1 MAKKPKPRI
10 EVPQAQAAP
19 AEEQLVTYLSA
30 DVRPETYNHCQ
41 RDVTWLLEHE
51 PEAAAVLQLRILLVA
66 MDHIARQ
73 GLLRV
78 LSQHD
83 NLKDTKT
90 IIELFTATAE
100 HHVRLGKATPAALQD
115 LTQQVW
121 LPLLEQ
127 LVNNAEQG
135 KQVTNDN

>member
-1 MAKKPKPRI
+1 MVKKPKSRI
-10 EVPQAQAAP
+10 EEPQAAP

-30 DVRPETYNHCQ
+30 DVKPETYNHCQ
-41 RDVTWLLEHE
+41 RDVAWLLEND

-66 MDHIARQ
+66 MDHIAQQ

-78 LSQHD
+78 LAQHD

-90 IIELFTATAE
+90 IIELFTAAAE
-100 HHVRLGKATPAALQD
+100 HHVRLGKATPVALQD
-115 LTQQVW
+115 LTQHVW

-127 LVNNAEQG
+127 LVNNVEQR
-135 KQVTNDN
+135 KQVTDDN